1 MTYIEKLKNSENRI
15 NKNNSTDEIYKI
27 GDALKKLAGAYG
39 LSEEMSDNDYR
50 NLGDNVL
57 WYVHNLEKIADIL
70 KRA

>member
-1 MTYIEKLKNSENRI
+1 MTFMEKIKNAENRF

-39 LSEEMSDNDYR
+39 LNEEMSDNDYR